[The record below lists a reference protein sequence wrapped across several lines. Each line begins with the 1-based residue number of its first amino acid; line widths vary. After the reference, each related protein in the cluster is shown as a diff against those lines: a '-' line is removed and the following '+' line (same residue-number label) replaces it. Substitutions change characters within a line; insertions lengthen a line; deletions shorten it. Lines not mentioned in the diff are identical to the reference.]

1 MIEVKYEYL
10 FNELNE
16 IVPFTNAIK
25 GDKYR
30 LYPNAPLDYIFR
42 QGEVNTPHF
51 SLKSNNPFAGVN
63 NNSSGSGGESIE
75 HHNAKMKIAYELKY
89 YDTIFEQWIEFD
101 KVIPEFSHENK
112 KRPDLSCYQNGKLA
126 ACIEIFKTS
135 KKSEQ
140 DIEILK
146 KLDCLIIEIDI
157 NNENRCE
164 HIALPKVLESNREK
178 YKELSEQYK
187 RAKREEQSDLSERVQ
202 FAVRIET
209 QFDYDPS
216 EKLREL
222 EREYKETAEKCQS
235 GLSKII
241 EEVKI
246 FESEVERK
254 TTTRTERINIWLQK
268 RLSKVKGR
276 IDTIKAA
283 KSEFDSVES
292 ELQRTKNEINR
303 IENASQKTDYGIGK
317 LESEIQELENN
328 IRQRKHSFNEIAKQ
342 SKIEWFRNS
351 WIKSEPQ
358 NIIQEIKYWLQ

>member
-126 ACIEIFKTS
+126 ACIEICNTNAKSELDIEKLKELKLPIIEIYIKDDNRCKHIVLPALLEANKGEYIQLKTTQREN
-135 KKSEQ
+135 KSEQ
-140 DIEILK
+140 Q
-146 KLDCLIIEIDI
+146 
-157 NNENRCE
+157 R
-164 HIALPKVLESNREK
+164 
-178 YKELSEQYK
+178 
-187 RAKREEQSDLSERVQ
+187 
-202 FAVRIET
+202 
-209 QFDYDPS
+209 
-216 EKLREL
+216 L
-222 EREYKETAEKCQS
+222 EREYKATAEQCQS

-276 IDTIKAA
+276 IDTIKIA
-283 KSEFDSVES
+283 KSEFATVES